1 MAIAQQDKAGFMSRI
16 KRPFTNLVVF
26 LRDVWLEL
34 QRVKW
39 PTHEETYAFTIIVI
53 IAIVIVSIWVGI
65 WDLTFT
71 RLLSL
76 LNM

>member
-1 MAIAQQDKAGFMSRI
+1 MGKQ
-16 KRPFTNLVVF
+16 
-26 LRDVWLEL
+26 
-34 QRVKW
+34 
-39 PTHEETYAFTIIVI
+39 ETYALKIVI
-53 IAIVIVSIWVGI
+53 IIAIIIVSIWVGI